1 MQQSANR
8 RVGLRRDL
16 IGLAVSLAAVLAVS
30 VVGGL
35 VTADAVA
42 DWYPTLRKPSF
53 NPPDWIFGPVW
64 TVLYVMMAVAAWRVW
79 RRAGLAGGRVALG
92 FYAGQ
97 LVLNLGWTLLF
108 FGARQVGLALVE
120 IVLLFIAIL
129 ATAIAFSR
137 IDRLAAALL
146 LPYLLWVAFA
156 ALLNAAIWS
165 LN

>member
-1 MQQSANR
+1 MQQSTNR
-8 RVGLRRDL
+8 IGLRRGL
-16 IGLAVSLAAVLAVS
+16 IALAVSLAAVLAVS

-42 DWYPTLRKPSF
+42 VWYPTLRKPSY
-53 NPPDWIFGPVW
+53 NPPDWVFGPVW

-79 RRAGLAGGRVALG
+79 RRTGLVGGRVALG
-92 FYAGQ
+92 LYAGQ
-97 LVLNLGWTLLF
+97 LALNLGWSLLF
-108 FGARQVGLALVE
+108 FGARQVGLALAE

-129 ATAIAFSR
+129 ATAIVFSR